1 MKKIPYGE
9 SDFKRIQLEN
19 YYYIDKTDFI
29 PKLEASPSYL
39 YFLRPRRFGK
49 SLLISMLEYYYD
61 IKYKEQFA
69 EIFKDTYILN
79 NPTPLKNSLHI
90 MKFDFSAVD
99 VTEYKQSFKANLHD
113 VIDKFIAN
121 YQLDFHHNDDNP
133 VDRLNRLFSYCS
145 QEQLTI
151 YILIDEYDNFV
162 NKLLTSNI
170 EEYKGLVTT
179 NDAFYKQFFTM
190 LKVGTGGTN
199 APIRKM
205 FFTGVSPL
213 ALFDITS
220 GNNINYN
227 ISMDSRFNDMVG
239 ITLAELKQLI
249 IYYNLQGEEN
259 QTKSSQTEQQ
269 IITRCNHWYNNY
281 RFDPEVQYTIYN
293 SDMILYYL
301 NHLIETNQEPKELID
316 LNVRTDYTKL
326 KYLVFT
332 NQQLNG
338 NFEMLSELIRDEQ
351 VSISEIKSG
360 FSAFEMLNSENFGS
374 LLFSLGLV
382 TIEHDILGVN
392 LKIPN
397 QTIKK
402 ILAEFIEYA
411 YKDISFNLPLQKFN
425 TQLKKFAINKQL
437 DLFYYLNEQVSQ
449 NSKIRDYIDGE
460 GYIKGFLAAYLSLN
474 PYYEVETEVEKNK
487 GYADIILTPV
497 KAEVP
502 YGAIIELKYLSK
514 TEYSEEKLQE
524 KIDQATEQLKQYSKL
539 DTEKTNSNN
548 KQKYIK
554 LILVYKAWE
563 LVFCEE
569 IGEAE

>member
-1 MKKIPYGE
+1 MKKLPYGE

-29 PKLEASPSYL
+29 PKLEDSPSYL

-61 IKYKEQFA
+61 IKYKEQFN
-69 EIFKDTYILN
+69 EIFKNTYILN

-99 VTEYKQSFKANLHD
+99 VTDYKQSFKEHLNHVIEGFLKRYNLT
-113 VIDKFIAN
+113 VN
-121 YQLDFHHNDDNP
+121 LDGIENP
-133 VDRLNRLFSYCS
+133 VSKLERVFGYCS

-162 NKLLTSNI
+162 NKLLTSDI

-227 ISMDSRFNDMVG
+227 ISINSCFNDMVG
-239 ITLAELKQLI
+239 VTSAELKELI
-249 IYYNLQGEEN
+249 SYYELHGEN
-259 QTKSSQTEQQ
+259 NKTEQQ

-281 RFDPEVQYTIYN
+281 RFDPEVKHTIYN

-301 NHLIETNQEPKELID
+301 NHLIETNREPLELID

-382 TIEHDILGVN
+382 TMEKYRVQIN

-402 ILAEFIEYA
+402 ILAEFIDHA
-411 YKDISFNLPLQKFN
+411 YKDISFNLSLQTFSNHLLNFGYDKD
-425 TQLKKFAINKQL
+425 LKAFH
-437 DLFYYLNEQVSQ
+437 YLNEQVSQ

-524 KIDQATEQLKQYSKL
+524 KITQAKQQLKRYSEIEGTDINNK
-539 DTEKTNSNN
+539 DKTN
-548 KQKYIK
+548 QEYIK
-554 LILVYKAWE
+554 VILVYKAWE
-563 LVFCEE
+563 LIYCQEV
-569 IGEAE
+569 

>member
-1 MKKIPYGE
+1 
-9 SDFKRIQLEN
+9 
-19 YYYIDKTDFI
+19 
-29 PKLEASPSYL
+29 
-39 YFLRPRRFGK
+39 
-49 SLLISMLEYYYD
+49 
-61 IKYKEQFA
+61 
-69 EIFKDTYILN
+69 
-79 NPTPLKNSLHI
+79 

-99 VTEYKQSFKANLHD
+99 VTDYKQSFKEHLNHVIEGFLKRYNLT
-113 VIDKFIAN
+113 VN
-121 YQLDFHHNDDNP
+121 LDGIENP
-133 VDRLNRLFSYCS
+133 VSKLERVFGYCS

-162 NKLLTSNI
+162 NKLLTSDI

-227 ISMDSRFNDMVG
+227 ISINSCFNDMVG
-239 ITLAELKQLI
+239 VTSAELKELI
-249 IYYNLQGEEN
+249 SYYELHGEN
-259 QTKSSQTEQQ
+259 NKTEQQ

-281 RFDPEVQYTIYN
+281 RFDPEVKHTIYN

-301 NHLIETNQEPKELID
+301 NHLIETNREPLELID

-382 TIEHDILGVN
+382 TMEKYRVQIN

-402 ILAEFIEYA
+402 ILAEFIDHA
-411 YKDISFNLPLQKFN
+411 YKDISFNLPLQTFSNHLLNFGYDK
-425 TQLKKFAINKQL
+425 
-437 DLFYYLNEQVSQ
+437 DLTAFHYLNEQVSQ

-524 KIDQATEQLKQYSKL
+524 KITQAKQQLKQYSEKEEA
-539 DTEKTNSNN
+539 DVNNKDKTN
-548 KQKYIK
+548 QEYIK
-554 LILVYKAWE
+554 VILVYKAWE
-563 LVFCEE
+563 LIYCQEV
-569 IGEAE
+569 